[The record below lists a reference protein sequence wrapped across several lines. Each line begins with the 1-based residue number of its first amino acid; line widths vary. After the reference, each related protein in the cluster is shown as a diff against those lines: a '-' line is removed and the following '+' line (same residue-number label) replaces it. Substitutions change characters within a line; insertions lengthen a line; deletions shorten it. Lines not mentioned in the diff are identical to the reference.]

1 MRGLDT
7 TNPKLVVV
15 FADSSYD
22 HHALNAALVARL
34 PPSTAILGASTL
46 KAFDGT
52 GPMPPQAA
60 VAAALEGDLEVGVGI
75 GRNLTSDPMGAGAS
89 ALQQACER
97 LGVKPQDL
105 DPRKHLAIVIDDGYR
120 LKKEEMILGVL
131 DVNASITLVG
141 GGASH
146 QTHPPNAEPLVH
158 AGSEVATD
166 TVAVALLR
174 VETPWA
180 ALRHHAYVPT
190 GRRLTITKVDA
201 SARIALEIDG
211 KPAAQRYSELADV
224 PLDQFEARNTLVHLS
239 TAIKVGREY
248 FMRSPW
254 MPLPDGSI
262 MFANM
267 LTENM
272 ELELMTLGDL
282 EPALKRFLQDELPS
296 RVSSPKGMLFFNCAN
311 RVILAAQQ
319 GVDAKIS
326 ETYGFGPPKVGLAAC
341 FELYNGVPDQ
351 QHDDHPRLRGAPE
364 GVGDSSVVT
373 AARRRP
379 GSRAAARSAASGD
392 TSSRRSGSRASGST
406 ANE

>member
-1 MRGLDT
+1 MANFAFKQARTDNPDPVAAAEALVRGLDT
-7 TNPKLVVV
+7 TNPKLVVL

-22 HHALNAALVARL
+22 QAALNAALCARL
-34 PPSTAILGASTL
+34 PPRTPIIGASTL
-46 KAFDGT
+46 KAFDSV
-52 GPMPPQAA
+52 GPMPGQAA
-60 VAAALEGDLEVGVGI
+60 VAAALEGDLEVGVGF
-75 GRNLTSDPMGAGAS
+75 GRNLSADPMGAGAS
-89 ALQQACER
+89 ALQEACDR

-146 QTHPPNAEPLVH
+146 QTHPPNADPMVH

-166 TVAVALLR
+166 TVAIAVMR

-180 ALRHHAYVPT
+180 ALRHHAYSPT
-190 GRRLTITKVDA
+190 GRRLTITKVDP

-211 KPAAQRYSELADV
+211 KPAAQRYAELADV

-272 ELELMTLGDL
+272 ELELMKLGDL
-282 EPALKRFLQDELPS
+282 EPALQRFLKDELPS
-296 RVSSPKGMLFFNCAN
+296 RVANPKGMLFFNCAN
-311 RVILAAQQ
+311 RVLLAAQQ
-319 GVDAKIS
+319 GIDARLS
-326 ETYGFGPPKVGLAAC
+326 ESYALGPPKVGFAAC
-341 FELYNGVPDQ
+341 FELYNGFQ
-351 QHDDHPRLRGAPE
+351 INSTMTTLAFGASPK
-364 GVGDSSVVT
+364 
-373 AARRRP
+373 A
-379 GSRAAARSAASGD
+379 
-392 TSSRRSGSRASGST
+392 
-406 ANE
+406 